1 MNKSKEE
8 DLQNLGSK
16 LINNPLVMGIGAL
29 ALMPDVI
36 PIAIGAF
43 VGYIISKSKQGD
55 SNAKSKYEKQD

>member
-1 MNKSKEE
+1 
-8 DLQNLGSK
+8 
-16 LINNPLVMGIGAL
+16 MGIGAL
-29 ALMPDVI
+29 ALVPDVI